1 MELPV
6 VVPAQALKGGE
17 VVSEPLEVVGLHLGG
32 KSLAQ
37 DLWPAYNITR

>member
-1 MELPV
+1 MEFPV

-17 VVSEPLEVVGLHLGG
+17 VVSESLEIVGLHLGG

-37 DLWPAYNITR
+37 DLWQACNN